1 MLKCSEGCLEGS
13 GTIFLTA
20 DGRELVIVEVAS
32 CKEKYFFQFYGKAW
46 FRYPLKRKKETAL
59 LYFVQ
64 SS

>member
-32 CKEKYFFQFYGKAW
+32 CKEKYFFQFY
-46 FRYPLKRKKETAL
+46 
-59 LYFVQ
+59 
-64 SS
+64 